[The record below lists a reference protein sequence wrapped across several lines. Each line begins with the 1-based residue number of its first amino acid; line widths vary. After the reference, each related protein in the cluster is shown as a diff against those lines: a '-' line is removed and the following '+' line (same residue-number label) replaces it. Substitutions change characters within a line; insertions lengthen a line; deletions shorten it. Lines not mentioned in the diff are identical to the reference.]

1 MLGLNLV
8 VLVLQARAAG
18 AVDHLALQVT
28 LGLGLGLGVDHLA
41 LQVTLGQHLDSEV
54 RGWVVVTVGSVISG
68 KVRVGLAGVICRGWV
83 AVSIEL

>member
-18 AVDHLALQVT
+18 A
-28 LGLGLGLGVDHLA
+28 VDHLA